1 MYHIRVRPTA
11 LVIQDNRVLC
21 IEYKDEAG
29 VHYNL
34 PGGGAEPGE
43 TLEDGVVREML
54 EETGAAVV
62 VGPIAMVYEYAP
74 HQQSGDYDTDTHIL
88 NIIFDCTLKENAVPK
103 LPDKPDPYQ
112 SEVRWISVSELDDV
126 ILYPNIKNQIKEY
139 IRTRK
144 NIELIRDD
152 MLESYSKV
160 K

>member
-11 LVIQDNRVLC
+11 LVIQDDRVLC
-21 IEYKDEAG
+21 IEYKDEVG

-43 TLEDGVVREML
+43 TLEDGVRREML
-54 EETGAAVV
+54 EETGAAVE

-103 LPDKPDPYQ
+103 LPDK
-112 SEVRWISVSELDDV
+112 RSVS
-126 ILYPNIKNQIKEY
+126 
-139 IRTRK
+139 IRG
-144 NIELIRDD
+144 
-152 MLESYSKV
+152 
-160 K
+160 